1 MLVLE
6 SNHLD
11 LNSDPTTQYIGDLG
25 KFLYS

>member
-11 LNSDPTTQYIGDLG
+11 LNSDLTTQYIGDLG